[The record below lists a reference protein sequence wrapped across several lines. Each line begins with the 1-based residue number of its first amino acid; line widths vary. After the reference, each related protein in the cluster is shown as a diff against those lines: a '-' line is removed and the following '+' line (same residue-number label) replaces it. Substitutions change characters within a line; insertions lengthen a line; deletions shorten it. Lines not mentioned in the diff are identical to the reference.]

1 MNVSLSSDFC
11 THVVSSWYF
20 NRFTHFPSF
29 FIRERECLS
38 RLSKRDG
45 TKKFSIIFL
54 ELDKEKKSQFMR
66 SSRETRGNFFF
77 ETEKEKGREILDR
90 LLRVLFE
97 GRCNW
102 IVSLVW
108 GGVKRWIFLEG
119 ERREDCRIIS
129 DRNQKC
135 FISSTLISTKVIPL
149 SEKLHPWPCN
159 SEQNLSF
166 FDLSPPPSCFFKLVK
181 NLLENETFF
190 HRLPSVKKF
199 GRIEIWWIFSHSKRN
214 RTRQIFVLYY
224 FYHFILLAL
233 DAIPILQIRESIRR
247 NVR

>member
-1 MNVSLSSDFC
+1 MSLSFVEERWNEKIL
-11 THVVSSWYF
+11 H
-20 NRFTHFPSF
+20 HFPR
-29 FIRERECLS
+29 I
-38 RLSKRDG
+38 G
-45 TKKFSIIFL
+45 KK
-54 ELDKEKKSQFMR
+54 KKLQFMY

-149 SEKLHPWPCN
+149 SEKMHPRPCN
-159 SEQNLSF
+159 SEQNPSF
-166 FDLSPPPSCFFKLVK
+166 FDLSSPLFASS
-181 NLLENETFF
+181 NLSRTCSRMNLSSIFF
-190 HRLPSVKKF
+190 HRWRNLDELKFDEFFPIRKEIERGKYSYCIIFITSFSSPSMLSQYFKSANQYA
-199 GRIEIWWIFSHSKRN
+199 EI
-214 RTRQIFVLYY
+214 
-224 FYHFILLAL
+224 
-233 DAIPILQIRESIRR
+233 
-247 NVR
+247 

>member
-1 MNVSLSSDFC
+1 MSLSFVEERWNEKIL
-11 THVVSSWYF
+11 H
-20 NRFTHFPSF
+20 HFPR
-29 FIRERECLS
+29 I
-38 RLSKRDG
+38 G
-45 TKKFSIIFL
+45 KK
-54 ELDKEKKSQFMR
+54 KKLQFMY

-149 SEKLHPWPCN
+149 SEKLHLRPCN

-166 FDLSPPPSCFFKLVK
+166 FDLSPLLASSNLSRTCSRMKLSSI
-181 NLLENETFF
+181 FF
-190 HRLPSVKKF
+190 HRWRNLDELKFDEFFLIRKEIERGKYSYCIIFITSFFSPSML
-199 GRIEIWWIFSHSKRN
+199 S
-214 RTRQIFVLYY
+214 QY
-224 FYHFILLAL
+224 FKSANQYA
-233 DAIPILQIRESIRR
+233 EM
-247 NVR
+247 

>member
-1 MNVSLSSDFC
+1 MSLSFVEERWNEKIL
-11 THVVSSWYF
+11 H
-20 NRFTHFPSF
+20 HFPR
-29 FIRERECLS
+29 I
-38 RLSKRDG
+38 G
-45 TKKFSIIFL
+45 KK
-54 ELDKEKKSQFMR
+54 KKLQFMY

-166 FDLSPPPSCFFKLVK
+166 FDLSPPLLASSNLSRTCSRMKLSSIV
-181 NLLENETFF
+181 F
-190 HRLPSVKKF
+190 HRWRNLDELKFDEFFPIRKEIERGKYSYCIIFITSFSSPSML
-199 GRIEIWWIFSHSKRN
+199 S
-214 RTRQIFVLYY
+214 QY
-224 FYHFILLAL
+224 FKSANQYA
-233 DAIPILQIRESIRR
+233 EM
-247 NVR
+247 